1 MAYYRYNRTDENGRW
16 RFVKESPT
24 HLYGCH
30 KGVVARALRNQSDGQ
45 QEPWSWHV
53 NVSEAF
59 QHQNSSGDV
68 FVIDL
73 KPTQGEENN
82 EFSFYELLD
91 VWGYSDGG
99 WTPALLRLRGLLI
112 DHKDEDDDLD
122 CNNFTIDPEE
132 VDEPIFTFAYFAGSI
147 EGGEL
152 SGTWNS
158 PRPAASNSVLLWP
171 DALDYFIPIIKRY
184 MP

>member
-1 MAYYRYNRTDENGRW
+1 MPYFRYNRTDENGHW
-16 RFVKESPT
+16 RFVLQGQD
-24 HLYGCH
+24 HLYGCNA
-30 KGVVARALRNQSDGQ
+30 GVVAQALEDQITDGQ
-45 QEPWSWHV
+45 QEPWLWHI
-53 NVSEAF
+53 NVPEVLG
-59 QHQNSSGDV
+59 HGDI

-73 KPTQGEENN
+73 KPNQRRGNN

-112 DHKDEDDDLD
+112 DHKDDDLD

-147 EGGEL
+147 ENRQL
-152 SGTWNS
+152 SGTWLPPGPS
-158 PRPAASNSVLLWP
+158 PTNSVLLWP